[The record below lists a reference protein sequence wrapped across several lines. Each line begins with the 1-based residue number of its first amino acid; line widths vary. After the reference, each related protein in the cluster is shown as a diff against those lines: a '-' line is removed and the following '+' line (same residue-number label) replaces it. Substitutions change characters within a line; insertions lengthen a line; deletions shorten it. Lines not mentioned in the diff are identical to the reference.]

1 MSGLLIKNGI
11 VIDGVSN
18 ECYKADLLCE
28 DGKVVTIG
36 TITEIGE
43 DVKVIDANGKY
54 VAPGLV
60 DVHVHFR
67 DPGFTYKEDILT
79 GAKAAARGG
88 FTSIVLM
95 ANTKP
100 VVDNTETLEY
110 IINKGKETDINIYT
124 CATVTMG
131 MEGQQMVDMD
141 ELLAKGAV
149 GFTDD
154 GKPIMDKQ
162 LVKEAMIKVKSLDVP
177 ISFHEENP
185 AFIANN
191 GVNRGEASEHY
202 GIGGS
207 PREAEID
214 LIDRDIQI
222 AIMTGADINVQH
234 ISSKEGVELVRKAR
248 ANYKNVHA
256 EATPHHF
263 SLTEKAVIEYG
274 TNAKMNPPLRTN
286 EDRLAIIQGL
296 KDGTID
302 LIATDHAPHSIEEKM
317 QDITKAPS
325 GIIGLET
332 SLSLGITNLV
342 KPGYLTYPELIS
354 KMATNPAR
362 LYHLKAGTIEVGAC
376 ADIVIFDESDVVY
389 KQYESKSSNTPF
401 TGVPLKGQVVYT
413 ICKGKV
419 VFEKDA

>member
-1 MSGLLIKNGI
+1 MSGLLIKNGTL
-11 VIDGVSN
+11 IDGTSN
-18 ECYKADLLCE
+18 QCYKSDILCE
-28 DGKVVTIG
+28 GGKVTRIEENIE
-36 TITEIGE
+36 TCD
-43 DVKVIDANGKY
+43 DVLVVDADGRY

-100 VVDNTETLEY
+100 AVDNADTLEY
-110 IINKGKETDINIYT
+110 ILEKGKTTDINIHT
-124 CATVTMG
+124 CATVTIG
-131 MEGQQMVDMD
+131 MEGTKMVDMD
-141 ELLAKGAV
+141 NLLEKGAV

-154 GKPIMDKQ
+154 GKPIMDEK
-162 LVKEAMIKVKSLDVP
+162 LVRDAMIKVKELNVP

-185 AFIANN
+185 AFITNN
-191 GVNRGEASEHY
+191 GVNKGAASEHY

-214 LIDRDIQI
+214 LIGRDIKI
-222 AIMTGADINVQH
+222 AIETGADINVQH

-248 ANYKNVHA
+248 KTHLNVHA

-274 TNAKMNPPLRTN
+274 TNAKMNPPLRTE
-286 EDRLAIIQGL
+286 EDRLAIIEGL
-296 KDGTID
+296 RDGTID
-302 LIATDHAPHSIEEKM
+302 LIATDHAPHSEEEKA

-332 SLSLGITNLV
+332 ALSLGITNLV
-342 KPGYLTYPELIS
+342 KPGYLTYSELIA
-354 KMATNPAR
+354 KMSTNPAK
-362 LYHLKAGTIEVGAC
+362 LYHLEAGTIKVGGN

-389 KQYESKSSNTPF
+389 EKYESKSCNTPF
-401 TGVPLKGQVVYT
+401 TGMPLKGQVVYT
-413 ICKGKV
+413 ICNGKIV
-419 VFEKDA
+419 YEKK